1 MDAGPGIG
9 NMVQMSVSEDTLT
22 AWHRGP
28 VASRSDKR
36 QEAEKASRWSAGLD
50 PDNPIYSHSAALS
63 AVRAGDGES
72 AERLFLRALSG
83 TRDRL
88 GQDHPF
94 MLLVAR
100 DWAAFRESRGDAAA
114 GARLAQQILPLAN
127 PLAVARAGDKTLDA
141 LTDLCRFAGC
151 LHVAVPFFNAA
162 LACRYDEYGA
172 DHKKTAVC
180 IAKFAE
186 IYRKLGDENSAY
198 ELCRRSGPA
207 WTSALDGHIA
217 A

>member
-1 MDAGPGIG
+1 
-9 NMVQMSVSEDTLT
+9 MSVSEDTFT
-22 AWHRGP
+22 VWHRGQ
-28 VASRSDKR
+28 VASRPNKR
-36 QEAEKASRWSAGLD
+36 EEAEKASRWSAGLD

-72 AERLFLRALSG
+72 ADSLFRRALVG

-88 GQDHPF
+88 GSGHPF

-100 DWAAFRESRGDAAA
+100 DFAAFRQSRGDAPAA
-114 GARLAQQILPLAN
+114 AQLAQQILPRAN
-127 PLAVARAGDKTLDA
+127 PLAVAQAGDKTLDA

-151 LHVAVPFFNAA
+151 LHVAIPFFNAA
-162 LACRYDEYGA
+162 LACRLDEYGV

-186 IYRKLGDENSAY
+186 IYRKLGDDKSAY

-207 WTSALDGHIA
+207 WASALDGHIA